1 MRQRTTG
8 VEDAITWESSSRI
21 RDRNSMTTPEL
32 IERMR
37 RWLITDYRALIFE
50 DDTEILAKRKN
61 KQRSPAAT
69 LRAII
74 AVPTL
79 AAGKLSPY
87 LVARWLP

>member
-8 VEDAITWESSSRI
+8 FEDAITWESSSRI